1 MLGAMPGDEGHS
13 QPNLNIEI
21 SLKIREDPLLGSP
34 SSLEAPRT
42 PERARFQPPLILL
55 ISISFHFKME
65 ETKVQ
70 IKKKLE
76 EQLPRAFRS
85 ESELARLTT

>member
-1 MLGAMPGDEGHS
+1 
-13 QPNLNIEI
+13 
-21 SLKIREDPLLGSP
+21 
-34 SSLEAPRT
+34 
-42 PERARFQPPLILL
+42 
-55 ISISFHFKME
+55 ME